1 MVIHSHYPPMPTD
14 VSDRVREIAQYRD
27 TDESAVI
34 QQAVESGIETL
45 WRDVVIAK
53 YLDGDLT
60 REEAVNE
67 LGADV
72 IHRVDRAKDA
82 IDEDIEWGLE
92 ELRA

>member
-1 MVIHSHYPPMPTD
+1 MPPD

-27 TDESAVI
+27 TDEAAVI
-34 QQAVESGIETL
+34 QQAVESGVETL

-60 REEAVNE
+60 REAAIDE

-72 IHRVDRAKDA
+72 IHRVDQAKDA